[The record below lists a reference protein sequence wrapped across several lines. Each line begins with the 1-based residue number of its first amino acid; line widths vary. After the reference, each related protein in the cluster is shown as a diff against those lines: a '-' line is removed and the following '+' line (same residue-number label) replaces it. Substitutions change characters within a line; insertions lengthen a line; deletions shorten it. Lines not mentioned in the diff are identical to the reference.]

1 MNEIRKEICSL
12 IQSITPLDDTEKKH
26 KKDAINWIESGEEI
40 FRIEKPATPLKHL
53 VAYTVLCDLAKEKI
67 LLLEHKNAE
76 LLLASGG
83 HVDKNELPYNAVK
96 REVQEELGIEAE
108 FLEKN
113 WQIPFFI
120 SIVETVGKTAGHTDV
135 DLWYLLKGD
144 SNKRLNDKTEE
155 FKREFGDYSW
165 YGFDEILSMPIEK
178 FDPNLHRFVNK
189 LKLFKQAL

>member
-1 MNEIRKEICSL
+1 MDEIRKEISNL
-12 IQSITPLDDTEKKH
+12 IQSIAPFDDTEKEH
-26 KKDAINWIESGEEI
+26 KANVIDWLESCTEI
-40 FRIEKPATPLKHL
+40 FRIKKPATPSKHL
-53 VAYTVLCDLAKEKI
+53 VVYTVLCDLGKEKI

-83 HVDKNELPYNAVK
+83 HLNKNELPYDAVK

-108 FLEKN
+108 FLEEN
-113 WQIPFFI
+113 WNVPFFI
-120 SIVETVGKTAGHTDV
+120 SLVETVGKTAGHIDV

-144 SNKRLNDKTEE
+144 SEKRLNDEIEE
-155 FKREFGDYSW
+155 FKREFGDYNW

-189 LKLFKQAL
+189 LKNIFE